1 MVPDWTGGGVALS
14 FTEMGKQGGEGV
26 WEKKFDEFSHIKSEI
41 QSDIQVGSRIHESE
55 FWETD
60 NEHGGN
66 H

>member
-1 MVPDWTGGGVALS
+1 MALS